1 MAPRCCLYQFGWSS
15 EPQRSHK
22 DTDPLSG
29 LSYSPNTQ
37 VAVFLFQ
44 VLPSPGR
51 FSSLKSLDS
60 FNSPEGGWGRK
71 GFANLSVLQFGR
83 HKAQSPFRPGSV
95 TDLKCNILLCEK
107 LCARSFSAA
116 LTEASIFAK
125 HNVKIFQI
133 RPKVIC
139 YSRSVAL
146 TTPAYRKLPAQ
157 GPATRLCSFSSLTVP
172 PPLWEV
178 NNLIIIVKSPSY
190 ADRIL

>member
-95 TDLKCNILLCEK
+95 TDLKCDILLSEK

-116 LTEASIFAK
+116 LTEASIFAGRQDQRVQPRSGRSYRIEDGPHHCQPSPPQGQK
-125 HNVKIFQI
+125 
-133 RPKVIC
+133 
-139 YSRSVAL
+139 SRV
-146 TTPAYRKLPAQ
+146 Y
-157 GPATRLCSFSSLTVP
+157 
-172 PPLWEV
+172 
-178 NNLIIIVKSPSY
+178 
-190 ADRIL
+190 